1 MTPPPSPSTSRLS
14 AVRVVLLEPRDPVNI
29 AAVVRV
35 MKNMGVGDLRLVRP
49 IAYDPWRI
57 EGIAHD
63 TRDVVDRIQHHDDL
77 DDALADCVRVAGFA
91 GKRRAA
97 RWAVRTPERAADD
110 LITHAAH
117 GPVAMVFG
125 REDWGLPGGALD
137 RAHILVNIPTTEH
150 ASLNLAQAVLIGL
163 YEVHLRAGDAT
174 RTLDPP
180 RKNAPPATGGQFAQ
194 LFAEAERALA
204 SVDFFRTRNT
214 ELILR
219 TLRSLAF
226 RSAPDSREIELMRA
240 MLRELSRSADRAR
253 GS

>member
-1 MTPPPSPSTSRLS
+1 MTERVIPGSHLA

-35 MKNMGVGDLRLVRP
+35 MKNMGVSDLHLVRP

-57 EGIAHD
+57 EGIAHG
-63 TRDVVDRIQHHDDL
+63 TRDLVERIQHHDDL
-77 DDALADCVRVAGFA
+77 DAALADCVRVAAFA

-97 RWAVRTPERAADD
+97 RWAMRTPERAADD
-110 LITHAAH
+110 LMTHAAH
-117 GPVAMVFG
+117 GPVALLFG
-125 REDWGLPGGALD
+125 REDWGLPAEALD
-137 RAHILVNIPTTEH
+137 RAHILVTIPTTEH

-180 RKNAPPATGGQFAQ
+180 RKNAPPATGEEFAQ
-194 LFAEAERALA
+194 LFEEAERALTR
-204 SVDFFRTRNT
+204 VDFFRTRNS

-226 RSAPDSREIELMRA
+226 RSAPDGREIQLMRA
-240 MLRELSRSADRAR
+240 MLREVTRAMER
-253 GS
+253 AGRP